1 MHKKNL
7 LSKIGIEHNKVYFFV
22 VLNSE
27 PNFEDNDTIR
37 KLMNQKIIILFPKDF
52 NLLEQKMKEKISVNS
67 EIRNAFF
74 EEFEIR
80 IQKNFEEI
88 KKMIKENK

>member
-1 MHKKNL
+1 LHKKNL